1 MRRELGILLA
11 TVFVGAAWT
20 WVPRV
25 PEALST
31 MEAFRV
37 TAVEI
42 QGLRYLTRSDVLET
56 IGVEPRTSVW
66 GDLDTWSEALRAH
79 PMVQT
84 ATVNRRIPGT
94 LVVSIDERVPVALVS
109 TPTVEPVDEEGMRL
123 PLDPAEHRMDLP
135 LVEVDRVPATGS
147 RLLPAQAR
155 ELVAEIGRLMRVDPA
170 FLQMVSEVRWGEHRS
185 IVARGA
191 EPDVEFLLPFGASP
205 NRLREGLSALAHAV
219 SDTPGEVPEVIDLRF
234 ADQVV
239 VRRTNGS

>member
-84 ATVNRRIPGT
+84 ATVTAGSPARLWYRSMNAYPWPWYRRRR
-94 LVVSIDERVPVALVS
+94 S
-109 TPTVEPVDEEGMRL
+109 
-123 PLDPAEHRMDLP
+123 
-135 LVEVDRVPATGS
+135 S
-147 RLLPAQAR
+147 RLTKK
-155 ELVAEIGRLMRVDPA
+155 GCD
-170 FLQMVSEVRWGEHRS
+170 FRS
-185 IVARGA
+185 IRPSTGWIYRLWRWTESLQPVRDCCPLKRANSWPRSVASC
-191 EPDVEFLLPFGASP
+191 ASTQ
-205 NRLREGLSALAHAV
+205 RSYRWCLRCGGESTGQSSRAVPSQTWSSCCLS
-219 SDTPGEVPEVIDLRF
+219 
-234 ADQVV
+234 
-239 VRRTNGS
+239 VRRRTAYARA